1 MSVNPIEQ
9 NSHQLNA
16 IGLKAVSPLM
26 LHHPVKVEEQQKL
39 RLHVSILLHRPI
51 VYEKELIQSLTFA
64 IEWAKTRCF
73 VNDASGAYGV
83 LKEAMDLIPVEPLDL
98 TQEEPAPDRPEEK

>member
-1 MSVNPIEQ
+1 
-9 NSHQLNA
+9 
-16 IGLKAVSPLM
+16 M
-26 LHHPVKVEEQQKL
+26 LHHPVEAEERQKL

-73 VNDASGAYGV
+73 VNDARGAYDV
-83 LKEAMDLIPVEPLDL
+83 LKEAMDLLPVEPLDL
-98 TQEEPAPDRPEEK
+98 TQEEPATDKPNAK